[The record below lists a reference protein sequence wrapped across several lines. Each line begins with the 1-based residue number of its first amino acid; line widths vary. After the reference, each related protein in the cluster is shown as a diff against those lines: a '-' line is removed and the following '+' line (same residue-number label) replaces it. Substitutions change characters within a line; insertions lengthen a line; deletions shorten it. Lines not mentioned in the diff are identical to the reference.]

1 VANTLGDQAI
11 NAALSVANGGT
22 NNYSYTNLQLL
33 RYNSSGTK
41 IESAGVTASAI
52 HDQNTDTGTTSTT
65 FAIDS
70 DASTP
75 IKIKNAGSGL
85 LEIRNDADD
94 GYLDLKVGNLTVS
107 GTTTTIN
114 TETLTIDDNII
125 VLNNNYTGGTPT
137 ESGGVE
143 IERGTQTNASLIW
156 NESSDVWQCGLS
168 GGEATIRTGTVGVT
182 VGGTGLTSATQGD
195 IIYASG
201 ANTLSMLAKNTSA
214 TRYLSNTG
222 SSNNPAW
229 AQINL
234 ANGVTGTLGVTN
246 GGTGLA
252 TVAAGS
258 ILAAN
263 SADTISAVTSSSGT
277 KWLRNAAGTVSW
289 QDAPTTSP
297 AGSDTYIQFNNGG
310 SAFGGSANLTWD
322 DAKVYINAPTSET
335 NEAIPALKLQATST
349 GTITTDFGPAI
360 QFWTDGASSSA
371 TKCAEIS
378 GEIELEGQEDDG
390 LLVFRLPL
398 SGTDYETLE
407 LTTGNLTFNGTTAS
421 TTADYYGAHVYV
433 TSTGTMASGF
443 GARIGMGFGDTT
455 HVAGDKVVMKALY
468 DGAWNS
474 AAYVLQVTETSML
487 YDAYRIDADRDHYV
501 YLGDAAGARKWYVY
515 DNSATPAAV
524 ASIDSDGLFTIDTV
538 DIGTDLQL
546 ATSAPGSPVDGSI
559 YWDSASDTLK
569 VYDGAGWDSIS
580 PGGTPGGS
588 DTYVQFNDSGS
599 FGGSAN
605 LTWDDSQLS
614 VTRPTTG
621 TNAIEAVLRLELD
634 TTNDMAQGF
643 GPKIEF
649 YVEDSGLSDQLA
661 GWISIF
667 RRDTDT
673 TGGFQMNLNQ
683 AGTERQSLRI
693 SPVQAWLQGYSSA
706 TDSVFEVLNI
716 TANSTTTDAEGFGA
730 RVTLVPGSGSGET
743 RLEAVR
749 NADGDSNLNVY
760 VDDGTALAL
769 GITPDR
775 SHYVYLGDAAGA
787 RKWYVYDNSATPA
800 AVASIDSDGEITAVD
815 LTLETVSG
823 VVLASTFNTHSD
835 NVCQY
840 YAGGGGTDEFE
851 WYDGAQNGP
860 AMKLSIA
867 TGVGHLDIHTVD
879 IGTDLQLAT
888 TTPGTPVDGS
898 IYWDSASDT
907 LKVYDGASWDDIN
920 AAPAAPGGSNTY
932 VQFNDS
938 SSFGGDSGLTF
949 TKGTDKLYVAG
960 EVEIDGN
967 LNHDGSNVGFY
978 GATPA
983 AQSTSWSVTNAG
995 SQKSLDGTSCTPAQM
1010 ASALCNVI
1018 QRLLDLGLISA

>member
-1 VANTLGDQAI
+1 MANTLGDQAI

-289 QDAPTTSP
+289 QDAPT
-297 AGSDTYIQFNNGG
+297 A
-310 SAFGGSANLTWD
+310 
-322 DAKVYINAPTSET
+322 
-335 NEAIPALKLQATST
+335 
-349 GTITTDFGPAI
+349 
-360 QFWTDGASSSA
+360 
-371 TKCAEIS
+371 
-378 GEIELEGQEDDG
+378 
-390 LLVFRLPL
+390 
-398 SGTDYETLE
+398 
-407 LTTGNLTFNGTTAS
+407 
-421 TTADYYGAHVYV
+421 
-433 TSTGTMASGF
+433 
-443 GARIGMGFGDTT
+443 
-455 HVAGDKVVMKALY
+455 
-468 DGAWNS
+468 
-474 AAYVLQVTETSML
+474 
-487 YDAYRIDADRDHYV
+487 
-501 YLGDAAGARKWYVY
+501 
-515 DNSATPAAV
+515 
-524 ASIDSDGLFTIDTV
+524 
-538 DIGTDLQL
+538 
-546 ATSAPGSPVDGSI
+546 
-559 YWDSASDTLK
+559 
-569 VYDGAGWDSIS
+569 
-580 PGGTPGGS
+580 TPGGS
-588 DTYVQFNDSGS
+588 DTHIQFNDSGS